1 MIKHITPPN
10 FAKVIGIL
18 VSIAILTRIS
28 TNPLANVFQKKLAS
42 RGQHPLVIN
51 FLTYL
56 GLGLLAFFWIN
67 SIAWQKLTLGFW
79 AIALVAGFFGAI
91 GNSFLIKALQHGE
104 LSVLGPINS
113 YKSLI
118 AVIFGVFMLGETPNF
133 WGILGIILI
142 IFGSYWVLD
151 TMPERFSVKLL
162 KRPEIQFRIW
172 AMILTAIEA
181 VWIKKLILL
190 SSVEVAWVSWCWF
203 GALFSFILLIFNGIH
218 IKTEIRKINQFDL
231 KSYLYLILCIGLMQF
246 TTTYIFLHIPVGYA
260 LALFQSSI
268 LLNVLFGQKIFGERN
283 IPKKLI
289 GSFIMIAGSLLLILL
304 KT

>member
-1 MIKHITPPN
+1 MTGLLISLAI
-10 FAKVIGIL
+10 
-18 VSIAILTRIS
+18 IARIS
-28 TNPLANVFQKKLAS
+28 SNPLANTFQKKLTS
-42 RGQHPLVIN
+42 RGQNPLVIN

-56 GLGLLAFFWIN
+56 GLGVFAFLWVN
-67 SIAWQKLTLGFW
+67 SIVWEKLSLDFLS
-79 AIALVAGFFGAI
+79 AALVAGFFGAL

-104 LSVLGPINS
+104 LSVLAPINS

-118 AVIFGVFMLGETPNF
+118 AVIYGVFLLGETPNF
-133 WGILGIILI
+133 WGIIGIILI

-151 TMPERFSVKLL
+151 TMPERFSLKLL

-190 SSVEVAWVSWCWF
+190 SSIEVAWVSWCWI
-203 GALFSFILLIFNGIH
+203 GALFSFILLIFNKIH
-218 IKTEIRKINQFDL
+218 VKTEIQKINRFDL
-231 KSYLYLILCIGLMQF
+231 KIYLYLILCIGLMQF
-246 TTTYIFLHIPVGYA
+246 TTTYIFRYIPVGYA

-268 LLNVLFGQKIFGERN
+268 ILNILFGQKVFGERD

-289 GSFIMIAGSLLLILL
+289 GSLIMIAGSLLLILL
-304 KT
+304 KNQ

>member
-1 MIKHITPPN
+1 MTGLLISLAI
-10 FAKVIGIL
+10 
-18 VSIAILTRIS
+18 IARIS
-28 TNPLANVFQKKLAS
+28 SNPLANTFQKKLTS
-42 RGQHPLVIN
+42 RGQNPLVIN

-56 GLGLLAFFWIN
+56 GLGVFAFLWVN
-67 SIAWQKLTLGFW
+67 SIVWEKLSLDFLS
-79 AIALVAGFFGAI
+79 AALVAGFFGAL

-104 LSVLGPINS
+104 LSVLAPINS

-118 AVIFGVFMLGETPNF
+118 AVIYGVFLLGETPNF
-133 WGILGIILI
+133 WGIIGIILI

-151 TMPERFSVKLL
+151 TMPERFSLKLL

-190 SSVEVAWVSWCWF
+190 SSIEVAWVSWCWI
-203 GALFSFILLIFNGIH
+203 GALFSFILLMFNKIH
-218 IKTEIRKINQFDL
+218 VKTEIQKINRFDL
-231 KSYLYLILCIGLMQF
+231 KIYLYLILCIGLMQF
-246 TTTYIFLHIPVGYA
+246 TTTYIFRYIPVGYA

-268 LLNVLFGQKIFGERN
+268 ILNILFGQKVFGERD

-289 GSFIMIAGSLLLILL
+289 GSLIMIAGSLLLILL
-304 KT
+304 KNQ

>member
-1 MIKHITPPN
+1 MTGLLISLAI
-10 FAKVIGIL
+10 
-18 VSIAILTRIS
+18 IARIS
-28 TNPLANVFQKKLAS
+28 SNPLANTFQKKLTS
-42 RGQHPLVIN
+42 RGQNPLVIN

-56 GLGLLAFFWIN
+56 GLGVFAFLWVN
-67 SIAWQKLTLGFW
+67 SIVWEKLSLDFLS
-79 AIALVAGFFGAI
+79 AALVAGFFGAL

-104 LSVLGPINS
+104 LSVLAPINS

-118 AVIFGVFMLGETPNF
+118 AVIYGVFLLGETPNF
-133 WGILGIILI
+133 WGIIGIILI

-151 TMPERFSVKLL
+151 TMPERFSLKLL

-190 SSVEVAWVSWCWF
+190 SSIEVAWVSWCWI
-203 GALFSFILLIFNGIH
+203 GALFSFILLIFNKIH
-218 IKTEIRKINQFDL
+218 VKTQIQKINRFDL
-231 KSYLYLILCIGLMQF
+231 KTYLYLILCIGLMQF
-246 TTTYIFLHIPVGYA
+246 TTTYIFRYIPVGYA

-268 LLNVLFGQKIFGERN
+268 ILNILFGQKVFGERD

-289 GSFIMIAGSLLLILL
+289 GSLIMIAGSLLLILL
-304 KT
+304 KNQ

>member
-1 MIKHITPPN
+1 
-10 FAKVIGIL
+10 VIGIL

-28 TNPLANVFQKKLAS
+28 TNPLANIFQKKLAS
-42 RGQHPLVIN
+42 RGQQPLLIN

-56 GLGLLAFFWIN
+56 GLGVVAFFWVN
-67 SIAWQKLTLGFW
+67 SIVWQKISLDFW
-79 AIALVAGFFGAI
+79 VAALVGGFFGAL

-118 AVIFGVFMLGETPNF
+118 AVIFGIFLLGETPNH
-133 WGILGIILI
+133 WGIIGIVLI

-151 TMPERFSVKLL
+151 TMPERFSFQLF

-190 SSVEVAWVSWCWF
+190 ASVEVAWVSWCWF
-203 GALFSFILLIFNGIH
+203 GALFSFILLKFNRIH
-218 IKTEIRKINQFDL
+218 IKTEIRKINRFEL
-231 KSYLYLILCIGLMQF
+231 KSYLFLIICIGLMQF
-246 TTTYIFLHIPVGYA
+246 TTTYVFRYIPVGYA

-268 LLNVLFGQKIFGERN
+268 ILSIFFGQKVFGERD

-289 GSFIMIAGSLLLILL
+289 GSLIMIVGSLLLILL
-304 KT
+304 KNQ

>member
-1 MIKHITPPN
+1 M
-10 FAKVIGIL
+10 IGIL

-28 TNPLANVFQKKLAS
+28 TNPLANIFQKKLAS
-42 RGQHPLVIN
+42 RGQQPLVIN

-56 GLGLLAFFWIN
+56 GLGVVAFFWVN
-67 SIAWQKLTLGFW
+67 SIVWQKISLDFW
-79 AIALVAGFFGAI
+79 VAALVGGFFGAL

-118 AVIFGVFMLGETPNF
+118 AVIFGIFLLGETPNH
-133 WGILGIILI
+133 WGIIGIVLI

-151 TMPERFSVKLL
+151 TMPERFSFQLL

-190 SSVEVAWVSWCWF
+190 ASVEVAWVSWCWF
-203 GALFSFILLIFNGIH
+203 GALFSFILLKFNRIH
-218 IKTEIRKINQFDL
+218 IKTEIRKINRFEL
-231 KSYLYLILCIGLMQF
+231 KSYLFLIICIGLMQF
-246 TTTYIFLHIPVGYA
+246 TTTYVFRYIPVGYA

-268 LLNVLFGQKIFGERN
+268 ILSIFFGQKVFGERD

-289 GSFIMIAGSLLLILL
+289 GSLIMIVGSLLLILL
-304 KT
+304 KNQ